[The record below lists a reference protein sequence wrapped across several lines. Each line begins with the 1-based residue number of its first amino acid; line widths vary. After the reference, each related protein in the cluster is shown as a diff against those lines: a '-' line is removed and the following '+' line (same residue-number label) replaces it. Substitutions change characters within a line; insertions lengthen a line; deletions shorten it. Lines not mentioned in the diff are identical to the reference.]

1 MAKLF
6 SNMNTHY
13 CLYKNETLAYVVGG
27 SFAGD
32 AYLKG
37 GMEAMSEIAG
47 TSFLAITADDGKE
60 YNIGK
65 YNVSP
70 ATDEQ
75 IAELLLKAHPAF
87 QILVELDQLKPKD
100 VRSSIRWHE
109 AKSMN
114 MIPYLLDEGYT
125 KEEIIE
131 FFKEN
136 YLQ

>member
-1 MAKLF
+1 
-6 SNMNTHY
+6 MNNNF

-32 AYLKG
+32 AYRKG
-37 GMEAMSEIAG
+37 GMAAMAEIAG

-75 IAELLLKAHPAF
+75 ITELMKTAHPAF
-87 QILVELDQLKPKD
+87 RIIAELDQLRPKD
-100 VRSSIRWHE
+100 IKSSIRWSE
-109 AKSMN
+109 AKSLN
-114 MIPYLLDEGYT
+114 MIPYLLNEGHT
-125 KEEIIE
+125 KEEIVE
-131 FFKEN
+131 FFKRE
-136 YLQ
+136 YFK

>member
-1 MAKLF
+1 
-6 SNMNTHY
+6 MNTNY

-32 AYLKG
+32 AYRKG
-37 GMEAMSEIAG
+37 GMAAMAEIAG

-75 IAELLLKAHPAF
+75 IAELTKTAHPAF
-87 QILVELDQLKPKD
+87 RIIVELDQLKTKD
-100 VRSSIRWHE
+100 IKSSIRWSE
-109 AKSMN
+109 AKSLN
-114 MIPYLLDEGYT
+114 MIPYLLDEGRT
-125 KEEIIE
+125 EEEIIE
-131 FFKEN
+131 FFKHE
-136 YLQ
+136 YFK

>member
-1 MAKLF
+1 
-6 SNMNTHY
+6 MNTNY
-13 CLYKNETLAYVVGG
+13 CIYMNETLAYVVGG

-32 AYLKG
+32 AYRKG
-37 GMEAMSEIAG
+37 GMAEIAG

-75 IAELLLKAHPAF
+75 IAELTKTAHPAF
-87 QILVELDQLKPKD
+87 RIIVELDQLKTKD
-100 VRSSIRWHE
+100 IKSSIRWSE

-114 MIPYLLDEGYT
+114 MIPYLLDEGCT

-131 FFKEN
+131 FFKHE
-136 YLQ
+136 YFK

>member
-1 MAKLF
+1 
-6 SNMNTHY
+6 MNTNY

-32 AYLKG
+32 AYRKG
-37 GMEAMSEIAG
+37 GMAAMAEIAG

-75 IAELLLKAHPAF
+75 ISKLLPKAHPAF
-87 QILVELDQLKPKD
+87 RIIVTLDQLKTKD
-100 VRSSIRWHE
+100 TKSYIRWSE
-109 AKSMN
+109 IKSTN
-114 MIPYLLDEGYT
+114 VIPYLLEQGYSEDEILEYL
-125 KEEIIE
+125 ENEYFIIP
-131 FFKEN
+131 
-136 YLQ
+136 

>member
-1 MAKLF
+1 
-6 SNMNTHY
+6 MNTHY

-32 AYLKG
+32 AYRRG
-37 GMEAMSEIAG
+37 GMAAMAEIAG

-75 IAELLLKAHPAF
+75 IAELLKTAHPAF
-87 QILVELDQLKPKD
+87 QILVELDQLKPKNFS
-100 VRSSIRWHE
+100 SSIRWHE

-114 MIPYLLDEGYT
+114 MIPYLLDEGYS

-136 YLQ
+136 YLQS

>member
-1 MAKLF
+1 
-6 SNMNTHY
+6 MNTNY

-32 AYLKG
+32 AYRKG
-37 GMEAMSEIAG
+37 GMAAMAEIAG

-75 IAELLLKAHPAF
+75 ISKLLPKAHPAF
-87 QILVELDQLKPKD
+87 RIIVTLDQLKTKD
-100 VRSSIRWHE
+100 TKSYIRWSE
-109 AKSMN
+109 IKSTN
-114 MIPYLLDEGYT
+114 GIPYLLEQGYSEDEILEYL
-125 KEEIIE
+125 ENEYFIIP
-131 FFKEN
+131 
-136 YLQ
+136 

>member
-1 MAKLF
+1 
-6 SNMNTHY
+6 MNTNY

-32 AYLKG
+32 AYRKG
-37 GMEAMSEIAG
+37 GMAAMAEIIG

-75 IAELLLKAHPAF
+75 IVELTKTAHPAF
-87 QILVELDQLKPKD
+87 RIIVELDQLKTKD
-100 VRSSIRWHE
+100 IKSSIRWSE
-109 AKSMN
+109 AKSLN
-114 MIPYLLDEGYT
+114 MIPYLLDEGRT
-125 KEEIIE
+125 EEEIIE
-131 FFKEN
+131 FFKHE
-136 YLQ
+136 YFK

>member
-1 MAKLF
+1 
-6 SNMNTHY
+6 MNTNY

-32 AYLKG
+32 AYRKG
-37 GMEAMSEIAG
+37 GMAAMAEIAG

-75 IAELLLKAHPAF
+75 IAELTKTAHPAF
-87 QILVELDQLKPKD
+87 RIIVELDQLKTKD
-100 VRSSIRWHE
+100 IKSSIRWSE
-109 AKSMN
+109 AKSLN
-114 MIPYLLDEGYT
+114 MIPYLFDEGRT
-125 KEEIIE
+125 EEEIIE
-131 FFKEN
+131 FFKHE
-136 YLQ
+136 YFK